1 MKFFDRKLQAGV
13 AKAGGPPRG
22 QPANSISGQPSRVSA
37 GTGGA
42 SGITSSARELLTS
55 SRSLGDLAE
64 DRLLESVM
72 LSQDDE
78 AMRVVWNAAAAEGS
92 LQGGRGGVDLKRFI
106 SATAKKASSEASNNS
121 RTEDELFEELISTE
135 PPAVQS
141 GLRPAGQSLKPSR
154 MRRPA
159 NCSHRSAAG
168 EAAGRVAATAVM
180 AAPPA
185 SQASPTA
192 ASKDLPG
199 PPHCEGGAGGSNGQP
214 NEPQRIPFP
223 SPKTAL
229 KPSSTCKRVNS
240 SQGRRRSSIGA
251 KTPASAALGST
262 GKRRTAMLELL
273 DQVEILV
280 SQKSSP
286 LQTGRRPA
294 TQTPKRPCL
303 HGATGAGIGG
313 SARRPTS
320 ERRRRAAIVG
330 APAGRQPLGAAH
342 QLRMLQAAQSVDQ
355 LCNELLTESPTK
367 PVGPN
372 TLFDGAASAGIL
384 ATTGAKEAKLPGKE
398 NTPSPPQP
406 SHDSQPQQQ
415 KQRNCPSPA
424 AGEVSR
430 DRQPEGCTPEVEPR
444 AQLLGDRQQL
454 RHLVLEVLQDDC
466 HGKTLLLRNEFDGQ
480 EVELRLLDAWADT
493 PAAAGD
499 SLNLMA
505 EVELH
510 SACENGRRRATVDSQ
525 CGLVVLHPDLL
536 VSGTT
541 VTTACKCQRQAA
553 IDQLVGGD
561 SGASEKAVLG
571 TLLHKLFQVVLTFES
586 GGGGCQSSDEAAMK
600 GTVDDIVQS
609 STMDLFQVGLSEATA
624 RTALVDAIPVILR
637 WKELFCRASPV
648 NASVVDMGPKGPGD
662 EGLGAQRCA
671 IVDVIDIEE
680 SIWSPRFGLKVGD
693 DRCLCEA
700 PLGVGGPEEQQHAG
714 SGPITATAAGRRAQ
728 DLPGEDASAAM
739 DPSEI
744 RVAPLELKTGK
755 SYHGHRAQ
763 VALYMLLMA
772 DRYTADV
779 SAGLLWYM
787 HEQKPQGVQ
796 YIHLEV
802 ASLIQV
808 RNGLAAHLAS
818 RAPAGLG
825 PSLPPMLQ
833 DPKACGSCFQREAC
847 MLLHKGVE
855 GGTPETAGAG
865 NVFDEDT
872 SHLRRT
878 HTEFLRRWMALVQA
892 EEQEGGGRLADV
904 WALSSDEKVA
914 KGGTCVGRLHLLG
927 RAQEPATDQGN
938 QAAIYQFGR
947 HPPSTALA
955 GAEGG
960 IGALA
965 SGDRIILSVEGY
977 HAAVARGTVTATS
990 GGIITLRLWS
1000 RLSAHTTS
1008 AAEAAAAIS
1017 GGRGVW
1023 RIDGDNSLSMAATLR
1038 GNILSLFRN
1047 ASGRLPRLRQ
1057 LLVDLA
1063 PPEATKAIEEP
1074 MARYLASHTQVMNP
1088 DQVQAVRK
1096 VLQAHDY
1103 AVIQG
1108 MPGTGKTSTICHI
1121 VGALAAAGRS
1131 VLLTAYTNSA
1141 VDNVLLRLKA
1151 GGRYDFL
1158 RIGSRGAIHPDLQ
1171 PKFFPTEK
1179 IVDLH
1184 AHPTRGAELWRMTP
1198 LLLTAP
1204 SFFLSTNLLHMQ
1216 TSLACCTGAWIVLLG
1231 LIAPSAIALLCP
1243 HAHNPKYLRHR
1254 SHRNISRF
1262 PMLIDKLHCHAAH
1275 MSICCIL
1282 FQVDKG
1288 QGRDAIGSHT
1298 STPCPRLPFPSC
1310 QDNCLGGARFPGRS
1324 VAELQDLAANIAVV
1338 GSTCMSIG
1346 HPLLQGRHFDVVVV
1360 DEASQITLPASLGP
1374 LSMAGKFVLVGDD
1387 HQLPPLV
1394 INRGASEGG
1403 LSTSLFETLSRA
1415 HPAACAVLSSQYR
1428 MCSPIME
1435 LANSLVYSGAMRCG
1449 SPAIASARLPLSP
1462 GAAEMAGLSSWLQKV
1477 VSPLEP
1483 LLFLDTGAGSREAKA
1498 GTSLCNPGEAN
1509 LVTQCLAALV
1519 AAGMDGGTAA
1529 VISPYRAQVAEL
1541 SKAVR
1546 RQPSMGSVEV
1556 LTVDKSQ
1563 GRDKNCVLMS
1573 LVKSNEEGQPGDLL
1587 TDWRRINVAITR
1599 AKHKLVLVGCAAT
1612 LAAVPMFDSLLQ
1624 QARRGGWLL
1633 QVPDSGAQ
1641 GPQISEASTT
1651 PLHCRVG
1658 SQACSRLPVGHGR
1671 LVGKT
1676 CPTLTYPTL
1685 PWPSNPTE
1693 PGPLAGL
1700 WESHPER
1707 PSASQGGAVLH
1718 VRSEAKG
1725 GEMPA
1730 ATRQGMPF
1738 ACKANCLAFFHDL

>member
-1 MKFFDRKLQAGV
+1 
-13 AKAGGPPRG
+13 
-22 QPANSISGQPSRVSA
+22 
-37 GTGGA
+37 
-42 SGITSSARELLTS
+42 
-55 SRSLGDLAE
+55 
-64 DRLLESVM
+64 
-72 LSQDDE
+72 
-78 AMRVVWNAAAAEGS
+78 
-92 LQGGRGGVDLKRFI
+92 
-106 SATAKKASSEASNNS
+106 
-121 RTEDELFEELISTE
+121 
-135 PPAVQS
+135 
-141 GLRPAGQSLKPSR
+141 
-154 MRRPA
+154 
-159 NCSHRSAAG
+159 
-168 EAAGRVAATAVM
+168 
-180 AAPPA
+180 
-185 SQASPTA
+185 
-192 ASKDLPG
+192 
-199 PPHCEGGAGGSNGQP
+199 
-214 NEPQRIPFP
+214 
-223 SPKTAL
+223 
-229 KPSSTCKRVNS
+229 
-240 SQGRRRSSIGA
+240 
-251 KTPASAALGST
+251 
-262 GKRRTAMLELL
+262 
-273 DQVEILV
+273 
-280 SQKSSP
+280 
-286 LQTGRRPA
+286 
-294 TQTPKRPCL
+294 
-303 HGATGAGIGG
+303 
-313 SARRPTS
+313 
-320 ERRRRAAIVG
+320 
-330 APAGRQPLGAAH
+330 
-342 QLRMLQAAQSVDQ
+342 
-355 LCNELLTESPTK
+355 
-367 PVGPN
+367 
-372 TLFDGAASAGIL
+372 
-384 ATTGAKEAKLPGKE
+384 
-398 NTPSPPQP
+398 
-406 SHDSQPQQQ
+406 
-415 KQRNCPSPA
+415 
-424 AGEVSR
+424 
-430 DRQPEGCTPEVEPR
+430 
-444 AQLLGDRQQL
+444 
-454 RHLVLEVLQDDC
+454 
-466 HGKTLLLRNEFDGQ
+466 
-480 EVELRLLDAWADT
+480 
-493 PAAAGD
+493 
-499 SLNLMA
+499 
-505 EVELH
+505 
-510 SACENGRRRATVDSQ
+510 
-525 CGLVVLHPDLL
+525 
-536 VSGTT
+536 
-541 VTTACKCQRQAA
+541 
-553 IDQLVGGD
+553 
-561 SGASEKAVLG
+561 
-571 TLLHKLFQVVLTFES
+571 
-586 GGGGCQSSDEAAMK
+586 
-600 GTVDDIVQS
+600 
-609 STMDLFQVGLSEATA
+609 
-624 RTALVDAIPVILR
+624 
-637 WKELFCRASPV
+637 
-648 NASVVDMGPKGPGD
+648 
-662 EGLGAQRCA
+662 
-671 IVDVIDIEE
+671 
-680 SIWSPRFGLKVGD
+680 
-693 DRCLCEA
+693 
-700 PLGVGGPEEQQHAG
+700 
-714 SGPITATAAGRRAQ
+714 
-728 DLPGEDASAAM
+728 
-739 DPSEI
+739 
-744 RVAPLELKTGK
+744 
-755 SYHGHRAQ
+755 
-763 VALYMLLMA
+763 
-772 DRYTADV
+772 
-779 SAGLLWYM
+779 
-787 HEQKPQGVQ
+787 
-796 YIHLEV
+796 
-802 ASLIQV
+802 
-808 RNGLAAHLAS
+808 
-818 RAPAGLG
+818 
-825 PSLPPMLQ
+825 
-833 DPKACGSCFQREAC
+833 
-847 MLLHKGVE
+847 
-855 GGTPETAGAG
+855 
-865 NVFDEDT
+865 
-872 SHLRRT
+872 
-878 HTEFLRRWMALVQA
+878 MALVQA

-1171 PKFFPTEK
+1171 
-1179 IVDLH
+1179 
-1184 AHPTRGAELWRMTP
+1184 
-1198 LLLTAP
+1198 
-1204 SFFLSTNLLHMQ
+1204 
-1216 TSLACCTGAWIVLLG
+1216 
-1231 LIAPSAIALLCP
+1231 
-1243 HAHNPKYLRHR
+1243 
-1254 SHRNISRF
+1254 
-1262 PMLIDKLHCHAAH
+1262 
-1275 MSICCIL
+1275 
-1282 FQVDKG
+1282 
-1288 QGRDAIGSHT
+1288 
-1298 STPCPRLPFPSC
+1298 
-1310 QDNCLGGARFPGRS
+1310 DNCLGGARFPGRS

-1449 SPAIASARLPLSP
+1449 SPAIASARLPQLNVFALP